1 MERKEAERLI
11 DSLTQDYLKNGASEK
26 VINDLKNL
34 RNYFIE
40 IKDPTLTKIIRLT
53 YEYLESNEDFDIV
66 LEDFEEDSDVNSFEY
81 LMQLVANYDNDY
93 NREELNEYKFKMM
106 EAL

>member
-93 NREELNEYKFKMM
+93 KFKMM